1 MQHMCMHVCT
11 HMATQSTCNLCTYNM
26 HTHLCTHGFVLRAQH
41 TQHTWGRDACTWHDP
56 ALPASLHNSS
66 WGWDKKM
73 HRAGRRS
80 MFSSFLFLE

>member
-41 TQHTWGRDACTWHDP
+41 TQHMWAEMPAPGMTLLCLRPYITLAGGGTRKCTVQGEGACSAHF
-56 ALPASLHNSS
+56 
-66 WGWDKKM
+66 
-73 HRAGRRS
+73 
-80 MFSSFLFLE
+80 FS